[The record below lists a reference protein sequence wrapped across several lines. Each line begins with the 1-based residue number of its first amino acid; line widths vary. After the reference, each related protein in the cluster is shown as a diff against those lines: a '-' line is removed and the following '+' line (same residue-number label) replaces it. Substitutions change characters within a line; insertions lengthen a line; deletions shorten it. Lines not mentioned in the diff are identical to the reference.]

1 MNYFQDRLSKVILKV
16 DFEYD
21 IKEMKKHP
29 DYQEVTEKE
38 FKEYQKKTDTKKQE
52 N

>member
-1 MNYFQDRLSKVILKV
+1 MNYFQDRLSKVVLKV

-38 FKEYQKKTDTKKQE
+38 YDEYLKKTKQKRQE
-52 N
+52 